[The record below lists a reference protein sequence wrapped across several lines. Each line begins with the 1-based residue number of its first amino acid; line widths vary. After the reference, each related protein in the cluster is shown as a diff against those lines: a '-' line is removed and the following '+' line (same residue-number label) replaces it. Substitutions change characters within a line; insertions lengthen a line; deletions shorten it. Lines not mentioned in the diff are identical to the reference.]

1 MATYKGIHDALVAL
15 EDFFKNRLPS
25 ELSGGGINAQVS
37 LMGSAD
43 IAKPISG
50 NVLGIYLHRI
60 TIDQHGRNRFFPP
73 SGTDLKPPTP
83 ELPVNLHLLLIASA
97 GSATIEADLIAWAMV
112 ELANHTQL
120 DIGWGEGERI
130 NIVPEEMETE
140 ELMRLFDLFDKH
152 YTSTMAYVAR
162 SVRLRLNQSRTEGP
176 AVVTR
181 VLPGGIG

>member
-1 MATYKGIHDALVAL
+1 L
-15 EDFFKNRLPS
+15 EEFFKSRLPN
-25 ELSGGGINAQVS
+25 ELSGGTINAQVS

-43 IAKPISG
+43 IAKPING

-60 TIDQHGRNRFFPP
+60 TIDQHGRTRFSPP
-73 SGTDLKPPTP
+73 RGTELRPPTA
-83 ELPVNLHLLLIASA
+83 ELPVNLHFLLIASA
-97 GSATIEADLIAWAMV
+97 SSATIEADLIAWAMV
-112 ELANHTQL
+112 ELANHARL
-120 DIGWGEGERI
+120 DIGWGEREMI

-162 SVRLRLNQSRTEGP
+162 TVRLRLNQPRTEGP

-181 VLPGGIG
+181 VLPGGMQ